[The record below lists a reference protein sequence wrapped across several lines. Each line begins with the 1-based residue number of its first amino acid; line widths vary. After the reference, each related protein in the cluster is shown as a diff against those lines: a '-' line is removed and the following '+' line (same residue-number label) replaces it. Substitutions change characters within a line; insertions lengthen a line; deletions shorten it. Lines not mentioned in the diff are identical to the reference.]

1 VSTLARIATVVLCG
15 GVFIAAAHA
24 DLLPLSP
31 LPPERSLWINFEI
44 LPVEPSKPLPQALR
58 DIESG
63 RLQAEEAV
71 VNGRNYRKT
80 SMTLPLANGDKREVI
95 LLLAEEEGRMRML
108 GFHRIQR
115 HLEQPQGKTVVFQSG
130 APNPLNGETAQVPA
144 DTYTYLAL
152 CTALS
157 GFGSDHAPLPVH
169 LWRGDAAVA
178 GDVQFDGKETIE
190 VLGTRVAAWRVR
202 VQPKGAGGGATYW
215 FTEAEPHALLQYRG
229 PADFLAPQGDGG
241 TEVLLR
247 ATASSEQVRKIF
259 RN

>member
-1 VSTLARIATVVLCG
+1 MLGLVVRRTD
-15 GVFIAAAHA
+15 A

-44 LPVEPSKPLPQALR
+44 LPAEPGKPLPQPLR
-58 DIESG
+58 EIESG

-80 SMTLPLANGDKREVI
+80 SIVLPLANGDRREVI

-115 HLEQPQGKTVVFQSG
+115 HLETPQGTTVVFQSG
-130 APNPLNGETAQVPA
+130 APNPLNGEPAQVPA

-157 GFGSDHAPLPVH
+157 GFGSDHATLPVH
-169 LWRGDAAVA
+169 LWRGNAVVA
-178 GDVQFDGKETIE
+178 SDVQFDGKETMD
-190 VLGTRVAAWRVR
+190 VLGTRVAALRVR
-202 VQPKGAGGGATYW
+202 VQPKNASGAATYW

-229 PADFLAPQGDGG
+229 PGDFLAPPGESAP
-241 TEVLLR
+241 EVLLR